1 MKKKKEATFFSP
13 PKTGLSSLPKTHIL
27 TPSLFLSLSVSKLIS
42 PHFTNPVP
50 PNVFCI
56 TQDIHSTSMKAK
68 IPLLKT
74 AFPTNQL
81 MNNE

>member
-1 MKKKKEATFFSP
+1 MKKKEATFFPTKNWLVKPARNSHSH
-13 PKTGLSSLPKTHIL
+13 TLA
-27 TPSLFLSLSVSKLIS
+27 FLSLSVSKLIS

-56 TQDIHSTSMKAK
+56 TQDINSTSMKAK
-68 IPLLKT
+68 IPPLKT